1 DAIRIERM
9 DDSAA
14 IPLGS
19 VPGDAMIILNH
30 NDAIAEDTNLD
41 GTVTALDALL
51 VINDTSSGVVSG
63 EAMSSPSEEI
73 RLTDV
78 NADGYVT
85 ALDALTV
92 LNAIS
97 RSSVLEGEASVLG
110 PEVFGPEVLG
120 PEELGPEELGPEEL
134 RLGVSVLP
142 GGSVVDEDEYW
153 ARCLEEIDWDAEEDA
168 MMDLGASSGTELDS
182 SASTSWDASTTDAV
196 FGSDRTGRPANALTE
211 DRLDEFFSD
220 LDHDLAAEER

>member
-1 DAIRIERM
+1 
-9 DDSAA
+9 DSAA

-97 RSSVLEGEASVLG
+97 RSSVLEGEAAVSG
-110 PEVFGPEVLG
+110 PEQI
-120 PEELGPEELGPEEL
+120 
-134 RLGVSVLP
+134 RVS
-142 GGSVVDEDEYW
+142 GSAPPNRSALDQNEHW
-153 ARCLEEIDWDAEEDA
+153 ARCLDEMDWDAGEEIDVEFRE
-168 MMDLGASSGTELDS
+168 LSGSTVAPALPPLVD
-182 SASTSWDASTTDAV
+182 STSADAV
-196 FGSDRTGRPANALTE
+196 FGGERAFRHASALAE
-211 DRLDEFFSD
+211 DRLDELFSD
-220 LDHDLAAEER
+220 LDHELGTEERY